1 MIGRQEYVTGGNL
14 MALAELK
21 GHTIEDIYALPDGQR
36 AELIDGE
43 MYMMAPPSRRH
54 QHISMSLSHTIKDYI
69 ISQNGTCD
77 VYAAPFAV
85 FLSKDDKTYVEPD
98 ISVICDK
105 DKLTE
110 EGCSGA
116 PDWIIEIV
124 SPGSRQMDYMKKL
137 FKYRSANV
145 REYWIVDIEKKRITV
160 YDFQNTVTEEYN
172 LNEIVPVSIFKDLSI
187 DFKEIMN
194 R

>member
-1 MIGRQEYVTGGNL
+1 

-77 VYAAPFAV
+77 VYAALYSLVKMIKPMWSQIY
-85 FLSKDDKTYVEPD
+85 L
-98 ISVICDK
+98 
-105 DKLTE
+105 
-110 EGCSGA
+110 
-116 PDWIIEIV
+116 
-124 SPGSRQMDYMKKL
+124 
-137 FKYRSANV
+137 
-145 REYWIVDIEKKRITV
+145 
-160 YDFQNTVTEEYN
+160 
-172 LNEIVPVSIFKDLSI
+172 
-187 DFKEIMN
+187 
-194 R
+194 